1 MLIAETK
8 TPPAGWNSFDCYMGS
23 INEEQA
29 LANLELFLKK
39 LKPAGYEY
47 FCLDAAWYADG
58 DQACNER
65 LRRVGQCRNMHIDS
79 FGRFVPSP
87 VNFPHGLRTLADR
100 CHENGVKFGVHIM
113 RGMPRMALE
122 RNTPIKG
129 TDFRARDIYD
139 PDNFCPWCK
148 YSVATDASH
157 PGTFAYYR
165 SEVEYLTEE
174 LTVDFIKLDDVV
186 EHPDHVALF
195 GKALDS
201 VSRPV
206 LLSLSPGAEDIW
218 RGSWQKYGPY
228 GNMIRVTPDAWD
240 DDRTNLLKLRRWYEF
255 EDLSG
260 PSLWA
265 DLDMLPLGALQV
277 TVSPELP
284 VAQGSARQSKLTPIG
299 KKVMMTIFA
308 MSCSPLIFGGDLPQT
323 PEEDIALATHPEMLR
338 CNRNGV
344 VGKRVSLMRHIDV
357 RKAPCKEDSSHGW
370 LGIFSLN
377 ADERRVK
384 LSASQLGFETIPPLY
399 DIWGK
404 YPVHVDPEGVLELYL
419 QPYDCAFLKY

>member
-129 TDFRARDIYD
+129 TNFRARDIYD
-139 PDNFCPWCK
+139 PDNFCSWCG
-148 YSVATDASH
+148 YWVATDASH

-165 SEVEYLTEE
+165 SVVEYLTEE

-186 EHPDHVALF
+186 EHPDHVALYNLA
-195 GKALDS
+195 GAAE
-201 VSRPV
+201 
-206 LLSLSPGAEDIW
+206 SLAG
-218 RGSWQKYGPY
+218 GGGY
-228 GNMIRVTPDAWD
+228 
-240 DDRTNLLKLRRWYEF
+240 L
-255 EDLSG
+255 
-260 PSLWA
+260 
-265 DLDMLPLGALQV
+265 
-277 TVSPELP
+277 
-284 VAQGSARQSKLTPIG
+284 ARQL
-299 KKVMMTIFA
+299 
-308 MSCSPLIFGGDLPQT
+308 
-323 PEEDIALATHPEMLR
+323 
-338 CNRNGV
+338 
-344 VGKRVSLMRHIDV
+344 
-357 RKAPCKEDSSHGW
+357 
-370 LGIFSLN
+370 
-377 ADERRVK
+377 
-384 LSASQLGFETIPPLY
+384 
-399 DIWGK
+399 
-404 YPVHVDPEGVLELYL
+404 EGVCPLRQHDPGDARRLGRRPDQSAQTAPL
-419 QPYDCAFLKY
+419 V

>member
-218 RGSWQKYGPY
+218 RGSWQKYVPY

-260 PSLWA
+260 PELWA

-277 TVSPELP
+277 TVPQSSPTEHG
-284 VAQGSARQSKLTPIG
+284 AARQSRLTPIG

-323 PEEDIALATHPEMLR
+323 PEDDIALATHPGMLE

-357 RKAPCKEDSSHGW
+357 RKAPRKTDPAHGW
-370 LGIFSLN
+370 LGIFN
-377 ADERRVK
+377 INQDPRHVK
-384 LSASQLGFETIPPLY
+384 LSPDLLGFERIPPLRNVWENC
-399 DIWGK
+399 DVPIG
-404 YPVHVDPEGVLELYL
+404 PDGVLELYL
-419 QPYDCAFLKY
+419 QACDCVFLQY

>member
-58 DQACNER
+58 DQAWNEQ
-65 LRRVGQCRNMHIDS
+65 LRNVGQCRNMHIDCY
-79 FGRFVPSP
+79 GRFVPSP
-87 VNFPHGLRTLADR
+87 VNFPHGVRALADR

-122 RNTPIKG
+122 QNTPIKG

-139 PDNFCPWCK
+139 PNNFCPWCK
-148 YSVATDASH
+148 YWVATDASH

-201 VSRPV
+201 VARPV

-218 RGSWQKYGPY
+218 RGSWKEYVPY

-240 DDRTNLLKLRRWYEF
+240 DDRTNLIKLRRWYEF

-260 PSLWA
+260 SGYAAAGGVAGDNSAGAGTSDGIGAAEQAYPDREEGDDDDLCDELFAVDFRRGSAA
-265 DLDMLPLGALQV
+265 DAGGGHRAGDTPGDAALQ
-277 TVSPELP
+277 P
-284 VAQGSARQSKLTPIG
+284 
-299 KKVMMTIFA
+299 
-308 MSCSPLIFGGDLPQT
+308 
-323 PEEDIALATHPEMLR
+323 
-338 CNRNGV
+338 
-344 VGKRVSLMRHIDV
+344 
-357 RKAPCKEDSSHGW
+357 
-370 LGIFSLN
+370 
-377 ADERRVK
+377 ERRRGE
-384 LSASQLGFETIPPLY
+384 ACQPDAPHRR
-399 DIWGK
+399 
-404 YPVHVDPEGVLELYL
+404 PQGVLQRGLFSRLAGDFQFE
-419 QPYDCAFLKY
+419 QRCAAGETFCVAAGI